1 MGSFLYYG
9 RAVDSTTLLAL
20 NNIASQQSEATKQ
33 TEKHSVTF
41 MDYMATY
48 PHAVIRFYASN
59 MILNVHSDASYL
71 TATKARSRIGG
82 HFFLGSIPR
91 DGQPIKLNGPIHVT
105 CGILRLV
112 AASAA
117 EAELGALFVNAKDAR
132 IIRLTLE
139 EMGYPQPRTPI
150 HVDNTTVTGIVN
162 NTIKR
167 QRSRAMEMRYFW
179 LLDQIAQKNFAYI
192 YQPGQENLGD
202 YHTKPFN
209 REEMKR
215 KRPYYVHEKN
225 SPRYLLRAQLPRT
238 RQGCVNSKWDSYRN
252 APLPIIP
259 QGKTRGNQ
267 VRTS

>member
-1 MGSFLYYG
+1 
-9 RAVDSTTLLAL
+9 
-20 NNIASQQSEATKQ
+20 
-33 TEKHSVTF
+33 
-41 MDYMATY
+41 MATY

-105 CGILRLV
+105 CGILQLV

-209 REEMKR
+209 GKEMIR
-215 KRPYYVHEKN
+215 KRPYYVHENN

-238 RQGCVNSKWDSYRN
+238 RQGCVNSKWDSYIN